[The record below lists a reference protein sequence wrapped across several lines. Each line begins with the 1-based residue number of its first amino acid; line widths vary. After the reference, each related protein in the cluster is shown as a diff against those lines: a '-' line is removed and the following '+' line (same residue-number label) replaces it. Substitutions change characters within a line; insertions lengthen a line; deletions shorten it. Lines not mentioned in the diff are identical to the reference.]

1 MRKHC
6 GGKGIHGSP
15 SLAAPRRGSPGMTA
29 VLQVENLKK
38 QYVSEGK
45 PGGGVLGASFDIK
58 ERELFTLL
66 GPSGCG
72 KTTTLRAIA
81 GLETPDTGRI
91 VLDGTELF
99 NSRTGTNVALYD
111 RDIGMVFQSYAIWPH
126 MSVFENAAYPLRVS
140 RTKKFARR
148 EIETKVMA
156 VLDMVGLADFAK
168 RPSTQLSGGQQ
179 QRLALA
185 RAFTREPRLL
195 LLDEPLS
202 NLDAQLREQMRIELK
217 RLQKETG
224 VTAIYV
230 THDQAE
236 ALAISDRIAVM
247 NDGLIA
253 QVGAPKDI
261 YGRPTSEFVANF
273 IGRTNLLRGVLRQ
286 NAAAEGIARVGTNLG
301 ELACFFPAPLAA
313 GNATALVVR
322 PEHITIRKRNG
333 AAPTVQPRLNLLAG
347 TVKRETYLGE
357 IIEFLV
363 AVQGGDMLVR
373 TALAGDVTNG
383 DEVSLAFPAE
393 RTIALMER

>member
-1 MRKHC
+1 M
-6 GGKGIHGSP
+6 P
-15 SLAAPRRGSPGMTA
+15 

-38 QYVSEGK
+38 QYVSFDGK
-45 PGGGVLGASFDIK
+45 PGGGVLGVSFEIA

-81 GLETPDTGRI
+81 GLETPGQGRI
-91 VLDGTELF
+91 VLAGKELF
-99 NSRTGTNVALYD
+99 NSKTDTNVALYD

-140 RTKKFARR
+140 RTKRLEKR
-148 EIETKVMA
+148 EIEKKVMA
-156 VLDMVGLADFAK
+156 VLEMVGLAEFAK

-247 NDGLIA
+247 NNGLIA
-253 QVGAPKDI
+253 QIGTPKEI
-261 YGRPTSEFVANF
+261 YGRPASEFVANF

-286 NAAAEGIARVGTNLG
+286 NADAEGVARVGTNLG
-301 ELACFFPAPLAA
+301 ELMCFFPTALKA
-313 GNATALVVR
+313 GYATALVVR
-322 PEHITIRKRNG
+322 PEHIAIAKRNG
-333 AAPTVQPRLNLLAG
+333 AAPTAQPRVNWLPG
-347 TVKRETYLGE
+347 TVTRETYLGE
-357 IIEFLV
+357 IVEFLV
-363 AVQGGDMLVR
+363 AVEGGDILVR
-373 TALAGDVTNG
+373 SAVAGDVANG
-383 DEVSLAFPAE
+383 DAVSLTFPAE
-393 RTIALMER
+393 RTIALTEG